1 MSKIILH
8 IDLNAFFAACEVLK
22 NPSLKG
28 KPLVVGGAGRRGI
41 VSTASYEA
49 RKYGIHSA
57 MPTYKALQLCPDLII
72 VEGDFSLYRHYSSLF
87 FNFIK
92 ENFSPIMEVASIDE
106 CYVDATLI
114 LKDNPSPLQRIKDL
128 QMTLLKELGLSC
140 SIGVAPTKFLAKMA
154 SNAKKPLGM
163 TVYRR
168 RDLKNNLWLLSI
180 DEMYGIGKKTA
191 PRLKALGI
199 KTIGDLAHNTSE
211 DVKNLLGKSYY
222 TFYDWANGYGSDTV
236 LVEEDDPKSIGNSQT
251 FLFDTDDYDEIT
263 ALFKELSAS
272 VAKRAERENKVGLT
286 IQIVIRYYNFETVN
300 RSVTLTKPTNAQLT
314 IFYEAMKLFDRNYR
328 DEPIRLLGVT
338 LQNLSDE
345 GSLVEQ
351 LSLFDDFTTKSKT
364 EVIVDLLNEE
374 YEKPT
379 FKKLSDIKRDE

>member
-28 KPLVVGGAGRRGI
+28 KPLIVGGAGRRGI

-49 RKYGIHSA
+49 RKCGIHSA

-72 VEGDFSLYRHYSSLF
+72 VEPDFSLYRHYSSLF

-92 ENFSPIMEVASIDE
+92 ENFSPIMEIASIDE
-106 CYVDATLI
+106 CYVDATLV
-114 LKDNPSPLQRIKDL
+114 LKDDPHPLQTIKNL
-128 QMTLLKELGLSC
+128 QLTLLKELGLSC

-199 KTIGDLAHNTSE
+199 KTIGDLAHNKSE
-211 DVKNLLGKSYY
+211 EVKNLLGKSYY

-272 VAKRAERENKVGLT
+272 VSKRAERENKVGLT

-300 RSVTLTKPTNAQLT
+300 RSVTLTKPTNKQLT

-379 FKKLSDIKRDE
+379 FKKLSDIKGKE

>member
-106 CYVDATLI
+106 CYVDATLV
-114 LKDNPSPLQRIKDL
+114 LKDDPSPLQRIKDL

>member
-57 MPTYKALQLCPDLII
+57 MPTYKAIQLCPDLII

-106 CYVDATLI
+106 CYVDATLV
-114 LKDNPSPLQRIKDL
+114 LKDDPSPLQRIKDL

>member
-114 LKDNPSPLQRIKDL
+114 LKDDPSPLQRIKDL